1 MDSSEN
7 VKSLQDIIKEGYN
20 WNNGLCTI
28 LVDLCKRVKELE
40 DLNKN

>member
-1 MDSSEN
+1 MDEQ
-7 VKSLQDIIKEGYN
+7 VKSLQDIINEGYN

-40 DLNKN
+40 DLNKK